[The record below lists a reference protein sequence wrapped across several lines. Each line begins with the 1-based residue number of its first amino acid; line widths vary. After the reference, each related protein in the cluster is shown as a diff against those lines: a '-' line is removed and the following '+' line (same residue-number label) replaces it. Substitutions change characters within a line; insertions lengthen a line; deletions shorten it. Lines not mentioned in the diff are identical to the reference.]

1 MQMNQF
7 KRAAISSAL
16 VAAAMAAGS
25 AQAYEV
31 TLDVSSIAS
40 MGEKGSALNEVR
52 FLDLFA
58 GARVIGLS
66 WSVELSTLGP
76 SWLSEI
82 GVDLNDGGSA
92 GLELYPGIGDDF
104 SGSDSYSGTA
114 DLVALNAD
122 FSVGASGRLY
132 FEFFEYVKDV
142 SNLGADGMWDSG
154 SLTVTYVPEPATF
167 GLAALALLG
176 LGLSSRRRST

>member
-25 AQAYEV
+25 AHAYEV
-31 TLDVSSIAS
+31 TLDVAGIYSNGLLGTS
-40 MGEKGSALNEVR
+40 GNETLFV
-52 FLDLFA
+52 DLFA
-58 GARVIGLS
+58 GARITGIS
-66 WSVELSTLGP
+66 WDVTLFADAP

-92 GLELYPGIGDDF
+92 GFSLFAGIGDYA
-104 SGSDSYSGTA
+104 SGTQSYSGAA
-114 DLVALNAD
+114 DLVALAAD
-122 FSVGASGRLY
+122 FTLGASGRLN
-132 FEFFEYVKDV
+132 FEFFESFDDFPDDW
-142 SNLGADGMWDSG
+142 DGLWQSG
-154 SLTVTYVPEPATF
+154 NLTVTYVPEPATF